1 MLSFFIS
8 PVFYRCQSVV
18 ALSNTIRGNTP
29 TIKWL
34 MEIVVSTVSLGLP
47 GHSNDLYI
55 SSENKQTCPFRSVHI
70 RYTDVGR
77 GRGWEMKVGRT

>member
-1 MLSFFIS
+1 MFPIPPLSYFV
-8 PVFYRCQSVV
+8 PPLFYHRHSQSVV
-18 ALSNTIRGNTP
+18 TLSSTIRDNTP

-55 SSENKQTCPFRSVHI
+55 SSENKRTCPFPALSIHT
-70 RYTDVGR
+70 RYADDGR
-77 GRGWEMKVGRT
+77 